1 MIIVTG
7 HAIAREGADEAMQKL
22 AVEHVLRSRT
32 EPGCVSHEVSRDVQQ
47 PERFLFVERWLDMA
61 ALQAHFRVEAEEM
74 MPHEYLALQQRGR
87 VAGLQL
93 EVAGCGF
100 ALRAVVEED
109 LLVLR
114 HGVLLSLWRW
124 C

>member
-47 PERFLFVERWLDMA
+47 PERFVFVERWRDMA
-61 ALQAHFRVEAEEM
+61 ALQAHFQVEASRQFAKSMAQLSDGRPEM
-74 MPHEYLALQQRGR
+74 AIYQAEAVKLA
-87 VAGLQL
+87 
-93 EVAGCGF
+93 
-100 ALRAVVEED
+100 
-109 LLVLR
+109 
-114 HGVLLSLWRW
+114 
-124 C
+124 